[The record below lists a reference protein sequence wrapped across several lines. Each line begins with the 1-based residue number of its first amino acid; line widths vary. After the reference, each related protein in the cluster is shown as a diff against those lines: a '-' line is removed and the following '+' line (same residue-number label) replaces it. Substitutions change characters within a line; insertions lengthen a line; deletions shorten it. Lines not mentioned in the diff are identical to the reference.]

1 MLASAF
7 KGVVPSDLYEK
18 YHGVGGKHRM
28 ELDLEIA
35 SEISLQIKEAS
46 HKNASD
52 SDGISSRTKGMIARR
67 KQARV
72 SAEKARISDDEAYK
86 IATGQI

>member
-1 MLASAF
+1 
-7 KGVVPSDLYEK
+7 
-18 YHGVGGKHRM
+18 M

-46 HKNASD
+46 QKNASD